1 MKIKILKSLKE
12 IKFNANAKD
21 SGKTLLLVNL
31 LAMEEKHGVPVTVDM
46 RAFVIY
52 AKIDML
58 VSALRYVRK
67 LERKGFIATDRRW
80 ANVELE
86 HEYVANRVKTLMWT
100 GELRDATLE
109 PT

>member
-12 IKFNANAKD
+12 IKFDVQAKN
-21 SGKTLLLVNL
+21 SGKTLLLANL
-31 LAMEEKHGVPVTVDM
+31 LAMEEEYSVPVIVDM
-46 RAFVIY
+46 RAFIIY

-67 LERKGFIATDRRW
+67 LERKGLLAVDRRW

-86 HEYVANRVKTLMWT
+86 HEYVANRVKTLMWS
-100 GELRDATLE
+100 GELRDATL
-109 PT
+109 